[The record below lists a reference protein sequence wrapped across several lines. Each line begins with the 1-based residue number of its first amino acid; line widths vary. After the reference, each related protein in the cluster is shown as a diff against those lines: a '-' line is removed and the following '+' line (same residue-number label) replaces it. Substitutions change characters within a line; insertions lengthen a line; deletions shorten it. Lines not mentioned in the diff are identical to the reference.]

1 MPQTRKRK
9 KPEAKTETKPKEEEK
24 KEVKEEMQPKPAES
38 QEIGK
43 KTVLRITPESAR
55 FKYELKKVPGA
66 ERLMLCFQCGTCTAD
81 CPVSRYDESYRPRK
95 ILRMAQLGIKDQVLK
110 SDVIWL
116 CAACFTCVDHCP
128 QDVEIASV
136 LRALRNMAVKEGAM
150 PPLFKELASAIMQT
164 GYAYR
169 IPESRMKK
177 REETALPPLPKG
189 NLEDIAKLFK
199 VTGFSK
205 VLEGSGG
212 SS

>member
-1 MPQTRKRK
+1 MSQVQRK
-9 KPEAKTETKPKEEEK
+9 KKSKANKESKPKEET
-24 KEVKEEMQPKPAES
+24 KEEMQPKIEEKTGMN
-38 QEIGK
+38 Q
-43 KTVLRITPESAR
+43 KTVLRITPESAQ
-55 FKYELKKVPGA
+55 FKYEVRKLPGA
-66 ERLMLCFQCGTCTAD
+66 ERLMLCFQCGACTAD
-81 CPVSRYDESYRPRK
+81 CPVSRYNESYRPRK

-110 SDVIWL
+110 SDTIWL

-150 PPLFKELASAIMQT
+150 PLNFKELASAIMQT

-169 IPESRMKK
+169 IPELRIRK
-177 REETALPPLPKG
+177 RQETALPPLPKG
-189 NLEDIAKLFK
+189 NLEDVAKLFK

>member
-1 MPQTRKRK
+1 MK
-9 KPEAKTETKPKEEEK
+9 EEIKPKEE
-24 KEVKEEMQPKPAES
+24 VKEAMQPKPSE
-38 QEIGK
+38 QKETTQ

-66 ERLMLCFQCGTCTAD
+66 EKLMLCFQCGTCTAD
-81 CPVSRYDESYRPRK
+81 CPVSRYNESYRPRK
-95 ILRMAQLGIKDQVLK
+95 ILRLAQLGIKDQVLK
-110 SDVIWL
+110 SDTIWL
-116 CAACFTCVDHCP
+116 CAACYTCVDHCP

-150 PPLFKELASAIMQT
+150 PLNFKELASAIMQT

-169 IPESRMKK
+169 IPELRIKK

-205 VLEGSGG
+205 VLEKSGG

>member
-1 MPQTRKRK
+1 MSETRKK
-9 KPEAKTETKPKEEEK
+9 KKSEVDEETKQEKGMKEQISRDPVEQ
-24 KEVKEEMQPKPAES
+24 KECQD
-38 QEIGK
+38 
-43 KTVLRITPESAR
+43 TVLKITQESAR

-66 ERLMLCFQCGTCTAD
+66 EKLMQCFQCGTCTAD

-128 QDVEIASV
+128 QDVEIAGV
-136 LRALRNMAVKEGAM
+136 LRALRNMSVKEGVM
-150 PPLFKELASAIMQT
+150 PPVFKELASAIMET

-169 IPESRMKK
+169 IPELRIKK
-177 REETALPPLPKG
+177 REEGALPSLPKG
-189 NLEDIAKLFK
+189 NTKDIAKLFE

-205 VLEGSGG
+205 TLGIAGG
-212 SS
+212 T